1 MLHLIS
7 DSKNAPYHWRNEL
20 NFTEVQNIQ
29 EKCRYIFFSF
39 QLGMVDT
46 LIVTK
51 YIFPI
56 FFSQAM
62 DLWGY
67 KKASSAEELKDLDP
81 LIEYNL

>member
-1 MLHLIS
+1 MFITS

-29 EKCRYIFFSF
+29 EKCRYLLTFSNSSSNSWFLHEHIF
-39 QLGMVDT
+39 
-46 LIVTK
+46 
-51 YIFPI
+51 

-67 KKASSAEELKDLDP
+67 RKATSPEELKDLDT
-81 LIEYNL
+81 LNEYNLW